1 MPKIHEEQIV
11 IKLYKLTKND
21 RDTSSIVNQELI
33 DSLHS
38 VVEELVEPGII
49 VEIEEHQ

>member
-11 IKLYKLTKND
+11 IKLYKLIKND
-21 RDTSSIVNQELI
+21 QETVSIVNQELI

-38 VVEELVEPGII
+38 VVEELAEPGII
-49 VEIEEHQ
+49 VEVEELQ